1 MYRELVEPH
10 MEKKNVE
17 IKCQVEKL
25 GKRWSAEDRRLNVT
39 RTYREAHAVC
49 WLVEYEE
56 DS

>member
-1 MYRELVEPH
+1 